1 MNIKVQNC
9 INGYTHRDYEHV
21 CKLAEFYETIL
32 TGEHYADLI
41 REYKS
46 RETTEQKKQRV
57 LITRIRTK
65 AIAGKIEGFFKR
77 PYRVDKIQLKAT
89 HKDETKASI
98 LSKHLEDY
106 GQDGETTL
114 SFCEEAALFLNGI
127 DPNALYWVK
136 HTIENGEN
144 VFEPIIF
151 ESEDVLDFKVKKGTL
166 TYAVTKLEESV
177 TFQKTTE
184 KGTETNTKE
193 IDIYYY
199 FDKYGIEI
207 NIQVDSDISQYNPDF
222 YNAYLAANTA
232 GAEAV
237 LIYKV
242 KDKSYY
248 TIRILDDKL
257 DQNQLPIARVGYNK
271 DKQTKGRTYVSYW
284 DNASEL
290 YKMLADDGSEYD
302 ITKIAHV
309 FMQKYEYE
317 KTCDYQDGSSK
328 ATCVAG
334 KMHPGGHDCPQ
345 CHGTGGTTIISGQD
359 VIKIRLPRMGEG
371 EELVIKPS
379 DMVHYVQ
386 LPFDIVEF
394 QKALVDS
401 YPQKI
406 SEAIFG
412 VDLDEKPNVAVTATE
427 NMNQVDL
434 AQDVIYEFT
443 KAPRKMFLFTVQT
456 QANYLK
462 IDGVEAALEYSNEY
476 NLQSEEHL
484 LKLLK
489 DAKDAGAYPEIIEN
503 ITKRLALKQ
512 NRSDSG
518 YMAIWEKMRQFMPFS
533 GVDNETRQALI
544 LSLPT
549 TDPQRVLALNFKQI
563 TDEIIDKQKGFAL
576 LSYDA
581 QKKIIETE
589 AQKYVDAAIKANA
602 VQTMSELS
610 KEIPITETV

>member
-46 RETTEQKKQRV
+46 RETAAQKVQRV
-57 LITRIRTK
+57 AITRIRTK

-89 HKDETKASI
+89 HQDEAKAAI
-98 LSKHLEDY
+98 LAQHLEDY
-106 GQDGETTL
+106 GQDGETIL

-136 HTIENGEN
+136 HTIQNGEN
-144 VFEPIIF
+144 DFEPIIF
-151 ESEDVLDFKVKKGTL
+151 ESEDVLDFKVKKGML

-177 TFQKTTE
+177 TYQ
-184 KGTETNTKE
+184 KGTETKTKE
-193 IDIYYY
+193 VDIYYY
-199 FDKYGIEI
+199 FSKEGIEI
-207 NIQVDSDISQYNPDF
+207 NILVDADVNQYNPDF
-222 YNAYLAANTA
+222 YTNYLQANTT
-232 GAEAV
+232 GADAV
-237 LIYKV
+237 LMYKV
-242 KDKSYY
+242 KDKNYY
-248 TIRILDDKL
+248 TIKIADEKL
-257 DQNQLPIARVGYNK
+257 DPNQLPIARVGYNK

-317 KTCDYQDGSSK
+317 KTCDYQDGSTK
-328 ATCVAG
+328 ATCVSG
-334 KMHPGGHDCPQ
+334 RMHPSGAQCPQ

-371 EELVIKPS
+371 EDLVIKPS

-386 LPFDIVEF
+386 LPFEIVEF
-394 QKALVDS
+394 QQALVNS
-401 YPQKI
+401 YYSKI
-406 SEAIFG
+406 SEAVFG
-412 VDLDEKPNVAVTATE
+412 VDLDEKTNVAVTATE
-427 NMNQVDL
+427 NMNHVDM
-434 AQDVIYEFT
+434 AQDAIYEFT

-456 QANYLK
+456 QANYLG
-462 IDGVEAALEYSNEY
+462 IEGVETALEYPNEY
-476 NLQSEEHL
+476 SLQSEEHL

-489 DAKDAGAYPEIIEN
+489 DAKEAGAYPEIIEN

-544 LSLPT
+544 LSLPS

-581 QKKIIETE
+581 QKKIIEKE
-589 AQKYVDAAIKANA
+589 AQKYVDAAVKANA
-602 VQTMSELS
+602 VETMSELA
-610 KEIPITETV
+610 KEIELTEETV